1 MIVLDHISRGRA
13 IFTLGIGYRPD
24 EYELHGVEYRRRGA
38 IADEK
43 LEILLQHLR
52 AASSGDAA
60 VRVTPA
66 PFTAGGPMVT
76 WGGTTPK
83 AAQRAARFG
92 LGFLSQSFDATLAP
106 AYEQACKD
114 AGTEPFFCYLPP
126 ADSPNS
132 VFVHDA
138 LGPCVPRH
146 HAMPR
151 VGSRRPPS
159 PPAGRW
165 VPGAAPLRRPL
176 SAPPGSGSASCPR
189 ASTPRSR
196 RPTSRPARTP
206 ARSRSSAISRLPTP
220 PTRWSSTTT
229 SSRAGATW
237 DQRCSPTRCRTTRG
251 TRRPGSRRRRCRST
265 APSRSRSCAP
275 PTARTGSSPPT
286 RPSA

>member
-1 MIVLDHISRGRA
+1 MIRRPPRSTRTD
-13 IFTLGIGYRPD
+13 TLFPYTTLFRS
-24 EYELHGVEYRRRGA
+24 RRRGA

-126 ADSPNS
+126 ADSP
-132 VFVHDA
+132 
-138 LGPCVPRH
+138 
-146 HAMPR
+146 
-151 VGSRRPPS
+151 
-159 PPAGRW
+159 
-165 VPGAAPLRRPL
+165 
-176 SAPPGSGSASCPR
+176 
-189 ASTPRSR
+189 
-196 RPTSRPARTP
+196 
-206 ARSRSSAISRLPTP
+206 
-220 PTRWSSTTT
+220 TRCSSTTT
-229 SSRAGATW
+229 S
-237 DQRCSPTRCRTTRG
+237 
-251 TRRPGSRRRRCRST
+251 
-265 APSRSRSCAP
+265 
-275 PTARTGSSPPT
+275 
-286 RPSA
+286 

>member
-1 MIVLDHISRGRA
+1 MFVLDHIGQGSGV
-13 IFTLGIGYRPD
+13 FTLVSGSRPE
-24 EYELHGVEYRRRGA
+24 EYGRQCVEYRRRGA

-43 LEILLQHLR
+43 LEILRQHLR

-132 VFVHDA
+132 VFVHDD
-138 LGPCVPRH
+138 LEQGWR
-146 HAMPR
+146 
-151 VGSRRPPS
+151 
-159 PPAGRW
+159 
-165 VPGAAPLRRPL
+165 
-176 SAPPGSGSASCPR
+176 
-189 ASTPRSR
+189 
-196 RPTSRPARTP
+196 
-206 ARSRSSAISRLPTP
+206 
-220 PTRWSSTTT
+220 
-229 SSRAGATW
+229 
-237 DQRCSPTRCRTTRG
+237 
-251 TRRPGSRRRRCRST
+251 
-265 APSRSRSCAP
+265 
-275 PTARTGSSPPT
+275 
-286 RPSA
+286 